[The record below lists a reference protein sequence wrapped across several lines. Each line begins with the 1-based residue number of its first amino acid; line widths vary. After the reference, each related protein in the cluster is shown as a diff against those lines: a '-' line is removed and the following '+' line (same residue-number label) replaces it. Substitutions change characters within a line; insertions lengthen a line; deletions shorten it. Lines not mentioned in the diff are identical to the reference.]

1 MATLFISDLHLSPER
16 PEKLALFYQL
26 LSGPARDAEA
36 LYILG
41 DLFEAWIG
49 DDDTTS
55 PHHEVVEAL
64 AHYAATGKPLYL
76 MHGNRDF
83 LMGRE
88 FEARSGGTLLPDPFI
103 VDLYGE
109 KTLLMHGDTLCTQD
123 VDYQAFRKQVRD
135 PRWIQGFL
143 QKPLAERAAI
153 ASNLREGSR
162 AATRQKEA
170 VIMDVDPATVS
181 QTMSD
186 YGVRQLIHGHTHRP
200 AIHLLEIQSQSARR
214 IVIGDWYE
222 RDLVLVYGVQGPRL
236 VAAAALMLSQN

>member
-16 PEKLALFYQL
+16 PDKLALFYKL
-26 LSGPARDAEA
+26 LNGPALDVDA

-55 PHHEVVEAL
+55 PHREIVEAL
-64 AHYAATGKPLYL
+64 ARYAATGKPLYL

-83 LMGRE
+83 LMGPE
-88 FEARSGGTLLPDPFI
+88 FEARSGGRLLPDPSLI
-103 VDLYGE
+103 DLYGE

-123 VDYQAFRKQVRD
+123 TDYQAFRKQVRD
-135 PRWIQGFL
+135 PRWIAGFL
-143 QKPLAERAAI
+143 QKPLVERAAI

-170 VIMDVDPATVS
+170 EIMDVEPAAVS
-181 QTMSD
+181 QTMID
-186 YGVRQLIHGHTHRP
+186 HGVRQLIHGHTHRP
-200 AIHLLEIQSQSARR
+200 AIHRFEMQGQSARR
-214 IVIGDWYE
+214 IVLGDWYGDDYVLLYSANE
-222 RDLVLVYGVQGPRL
+222 PQLVT
-236 VAAAALMLSQN
+236 ATALTNP

>member
-16 PEKLALFYQL
+16 PDKLALFYKL
-26 LSGPARDAEA
+26 LNGPALDVDA

-55 PHHEVVEAL
+55 PHREIVEAL
-64 AHYAATGKPLYL
+64 ARYAATGKPLYL

-83 LMGRE
+83 LMGPE
-88 FEARSGGTLLPDPFI
+88 FEARSGGRLLPDPSLI
-103 VDLYGE
+103 DLYGE

-123 VDYQAFRKQVRD
+123 TDYQAFRKQVRD
-135 PRWIQGFL
+135 PRWIAGFL

-170 VIMDVDPATVS
+170 EIMDVEPAAVS
-181 QTMSD
+181 QTMID
-186 YGVRQLIHGHTHRP
+186 HGVRQLIHGHTHRP
-200 AIHLLEIQSQSARR
+200 AIHRFEMQGQSARR
-214 IVIGDWYE
+214 IVLGDWYGDDYVLLYSANE
-222 RDLVLVYGVQGPRL
+222 PQLVT
-236 VAAAALMLSQN
+236 ATALTNP

>member
-16 PEKLALFYQL
+16 PDKLALFYKL
-26 LSGPARDAEA
+26 LVGPALEAEA

-55 PHHEVVEAL
+55 PHREIVEAL
-64 AHYAATGKPLYL
+64 ARYAATGKPLYL

-83 LMGRE
+83 LMGHA
-88 FEARSGGTLLPDPFI
+88 FEARSGGRLLPDPSLI
-103 VDLYGE
+103 DLYGE

-123 VDYQAFRKQVRD
+123 TDYQAFRKQVRD
-135 PRWIQGFL
+135 PRWITGFL

-170 VIMDVDPATVS
+170 EIMDVEPAAVS
-181 QTMSD
+181 QTMID
-186 YGVRQLIHGHTHRP
+186 HGVRQLIHGHTHRP
-200 AIHLLEIQSQSARR
+200 AIHRFEIQGQSARR
-214 IVIGDWYE
+214 IVLGDWYGDDYVLLYSAKE
-222 RDLVLVYGVQGPRL
+222 PQLVT
-236 VAAAALMLSQN
+236 AAALTNP